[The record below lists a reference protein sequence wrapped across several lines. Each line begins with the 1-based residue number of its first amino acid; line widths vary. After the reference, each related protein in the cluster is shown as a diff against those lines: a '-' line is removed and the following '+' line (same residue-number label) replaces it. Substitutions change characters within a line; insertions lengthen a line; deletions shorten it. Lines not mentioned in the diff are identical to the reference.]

1 MKQLQQFP
9 LLLNGDICKQED
21 ITLLSSIR
29 PNVKGVM
36 IGRASGVHLGLFNP
50 LGGDYLFSKEQLYT
64 TMLDFIVRA
73 QKEQLT
79 FKKIKFVLFQMI
91 RYQKDYPYGKWR
103 SIDKHSEEMR
113 KKINLKLTQIN
124 TQLSQ
129 LKSIENIIQFLAVEP
144 PSKEAFCKG
153 NTDNDHVE
161 QILSEK
167 EIHFEEK

>member
-1 MKQLQQFP
+1 
-9 LLLNGDICKQED
+9 
-21 ITLLSSIR
+21 
-29 PNVKGVM
+29 
-36 IGRASGVHLGLFNP
+36 
-50 LGGDYLFSKEQLYT
+50 
-64 TMLDFIVRA
+64 MLDFIVRA

-79 FKKIKFVLFQMI
+79 FKKIKFVLLQMI

-124 TQLSQ
+124 TELSQ